1 MDPLAAF
8 ADELAREGFSTVEE
22 EPPSFGDRVLVFERE
37 GRAVRL
43 SRVGGVWRGEMLVD
57 GAWVCVDRLRAV
69 LQGGPGPSPD
79 RGFAGLVDDT
89 RELLERLRE

>member
-37 GRAVRL
+37 GRGVRL
-43 SRVGGVWRGEMLVD
+43 SRVGGTWRGEVLLD
-57 GAWVCVDRLRAV
+57 GDWVCVDRLRAIV
-69 LQGGPGPSPD
+69 PGCARPAPD

-89 RELLERLRE
+89 RDLLERLRE

>member
-8 ADELAREGFSTVEE
+8 ADELAREGFSTTEE
-22 EPPSFGDRVLVFERE
+22 HPPSFGDRVLVFERE

-43 SRVGGVWRGEMLVD
+43 ARVNGRWQGSVRMD
-57 GAWVCVDRLRAV
+57 GDWVCVDRLRTLIA
-69 LQGGPGPSPD
+69 GSKGPAPD